1 MTAQVL
7 KESRVTTEDT
17 LKSKLRELASYRRAL
32 EENQAWEETREEKL
46 KALPEYQELEKIREE
61 KAQMKDLINALR
73 DEINELTLEIYQETG
88 EEKPVNGV
96 GIRVYKKLVYD
107 PTDAFDY
114 CMESLPAALKL
125 DKRTFEKYVKG
136 VQEVQPLDFVSTK
149 ENPRPTIDRDL
160 GEYLEPSTG

>member
-1 MTAQVL
+1 MQ
-7 KESRVTTEDT
+7 EI
-17 LKSKLRELASYRRAL
+17 ELL
-32 EENQAWEETREEKL
+32 QEKL
-46 KALPEYQELEKIREE
+46 KELAALNIHYEHAKVKVETAENKLHDLPEYQVLGKASE
-61 KAQMKDLINALR
+61 KAQGVRDAIASLR
-73 DEINELTLEIYQETG
+73 TEINELTLEIYQETG